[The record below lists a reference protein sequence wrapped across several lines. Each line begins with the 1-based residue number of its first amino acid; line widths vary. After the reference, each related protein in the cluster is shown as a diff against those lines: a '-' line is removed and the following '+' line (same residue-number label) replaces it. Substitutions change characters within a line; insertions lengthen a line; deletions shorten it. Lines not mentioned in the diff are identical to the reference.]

1 MSRSLIHHERGE
13 GSALHDPGSKREFWR
28 YDRRRVFPGPPRSR
42 RTALVAALAL
52 LAAGSLGARYVTSL
66 RPPPMLAPA
75 LVYAPLSLA
84 AVRVATSPPLVGLS
98 RRARPG
104 EMVAIELTAYCLR
117 GTTRRGRWVRPG
129 IVAAD
134 PRIFPLSRYVEVF
147 IGDRYEGRFLV
158 DDTGLRIKG
167 PILDVWK
174 PTCAEA
180 RIFGRK
186 KGLAVLVSR

>member
-1 MSRSLIHHERGE
+1 MTRERRQMFAGHPRRQY
-13 GSALHDPGSKREFWR
+13 SALASM
-28 YDRRRVFPGPPRSR
+28 VVV
-42 RTALVAALAL
+42 TIAAL
-52 LAAGSLGARYVTSL
+52 LGTRYVLANQRPLSL
-66 RPPPMLAPA
+66 RPA
-75 LVYAPLSLA
+75 LVYAPLVLKG
-84 AVRVATSPPLVGLS
+84 VRVAAAPIIQNLS

-104 EMVAIELTAYCLR
+104 EMVAIELTAYCLK

-147 IGDRYEGRFLV
+147 VGDKYEGRFLV
-158 DDTGLRIKG
+158 DDTGGLIKG

-180 RIFGRK
+180 KLLGRQ
-186 KGLAVLVSR
+186 KGVAVLVTR